1 MFKLHQSKN
10 KHVRLCEV
18 RKGGVGWDAE
28 VEIVSVLKPLYRIP
42 LWDLEDSREVRHMA
56 VY

>member
-28 VEIVSVLKPLYRIP
+28 VEIVSVLKLLYRIP